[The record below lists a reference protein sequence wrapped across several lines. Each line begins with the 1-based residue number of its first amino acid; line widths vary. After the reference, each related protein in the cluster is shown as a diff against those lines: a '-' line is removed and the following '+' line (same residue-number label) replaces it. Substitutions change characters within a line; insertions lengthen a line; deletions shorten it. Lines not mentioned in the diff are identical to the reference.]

1 VDRNPAGA
9 FDDATM
15 AIYTGEA
22 ADGLGRRYG
31 SDGASKHTAG
41 MSALLANPD
50 DVEVTRYRI
59 KAKANDKVD
68 EKVSTRLQDRLV
80 EQGYAQMAARGV
92 PKAKTSFFLQLS
104 LHMSSRYKKHHRHVA
119 KKTTS
124 GDECSGTGDCG
135 KPVGLLI
142 FVDAYAPKGEFVKTC
157 SIGKAPSCALYYDAR
172 MRRCKL
178 VGTGCVAGDESA

>member
-1 VDRNPAGA
+1 
-9 FDDATM
+9 M
-15 AIYTGEA
+15 IA
-22 ADGLGRRYG
+22 AQL
-31 SDGASKHTAG
+31 
-41 MSALLANPD
+41 P
-50 DVEVTRYRI
+50 
-59 KAKANDKVD
+59 
-68 EKVSTRLQDRLV
+68 DRLV
-80 EQGYAQMAARGV
+80 QQGYAQMGARGV
-92 PKAKTSFFLQLS
+92 PNAKTSFF

-119 KKTTS
+119 EKTTS